1 MKQVVLSLSD
11 EGNARLRRLAR
22 ETNEGKKGAL
32 SQTAEEAF
40 ELLEK
45 ERRQK
50 KALLK
55 LKELANKNLKLGV
68 GKFVREDAYYG
79 KRFG

>member
-1 MKQVVLSLSD
+1 MVLSLSD
-11 EGNARLRRLAR
+11 EGNARLRRLAM
-22 ETNEGKKGAL
+22 ETDDGKKGAL
-32 SQTAEEAF
+32 SQTAEEALK
-40 ELLEK
+40 LLEK
-45 ERRQK
+45 EREQR
-50 KALLK
+50 KALLR